1 MRKPYSDLSFESYL
15 KKYVMSL
22 SQNKT
27 QSLKKLLFEASTSN
41 QRLVEPLILYIHFT
55 DLNKTYSKFAFQ
67 CSEDFKM
74 KYLQIKLN
82 YPNKKELY
90 SDLENKKCSNEF
102 NKVYASYLYQK
113 NRKIVEDD
121 LKNKMIQK
129 IILLAREKQ
138 ISRYR
143 IAKELKLNPG
153 NLNSFLNHHKT
164 NALSMKKSLLLL
176 NYLSASQ

>member
-1 MRKPYSDLSFESYL
+1 MRKPYNELSFENFL
-15 KKYVMSL
+15 KGYVKSL

-41 QRLVEPLILYIHFT
+41 PRLIEPLILYIHCNSL
-55 DLNKTYSKFAFQ
+55 DNTYSKFAYQ
-67 CSEDFKM
+67 SSEDFKK
-74 KYLQIKLN
+74 KYLEIKLN
-82 YPNKKELY
+82 YPDMKELY

-102 NKVYASYLYQK
+102 NKVFASYLYQK
-113 NRKIVEDD
+113 NRKTVEDE

-138 ISRYR
+138 LSRYR

-153 NLNSFLNHHKT
+153 NLNSFLNHQKT

-176 NYLSASQ
+176 NYLNASR